1 MVNVRHTSIKNCYFS
16 SAIPTDAYSE
26 PRKTPKKGL
35 YVKILLTPFT
45 APTKISRR
53 TAWSL

>member
-35 YVKILLTPFT
+35 YVKNLLTPFT